1 MNNVVIS
8 QMDTKMAH
16 RSLGDISKPDDAVM
30 RLEVSKLEILLP
42 SDPDNLD
49 NLCRLSDLYMGL
61 TLRAK
66 ARLRLNDSIRVFLS
80 MEADGTTEYG
90 LQGLMVVDCAMRFWR
105 GTKYSNKDILR
116 INFLPERVQV
126 MLDITECLKKIYH
139 DKDAEQKQK
148 ITSMLAFSYESTG
161 KYQEALA
168 LYSDLITMQAM
179 DVEITHIIMRAA
191 VLLKHIGGYQQAI
204 EYLEFLVDDPPV
216 NDGYSKTHVL
226 GFLAATYET
235 AGDQYAIITEKT
247 YGLLLESYTKDMAAG
262 KKPLSSAKKME
273 NILAQKSIKSSSEI
287 YEMLALQAVDKC
299 EYVFACEV
307 IKHALIKVPNKGRL
321 QHLLAEVYLILD
333 EKEKSVVA
341 AEKAFALQPFSAE
354 LRNLLLIVAREKW
367 QDKLRSVASSRPDQI
382 SKESEEAMLN
392 EQLKKVNKEESG
404 GGGGLNKFIKS
415 ASEAIK
421 TVQTEGISSLV
432 NKGFEQMNKDAEEK
446 AAKKREKMARKERRR
461 MGKEQAA
468 KDIAASVT
476 KLREGPARPLKP
488 IYKADQI
495 EMINF
500 VREGNTNK
508 HIYDPILRQLAKII
522 EKVEIE
528 KRKEEEKSRAAAV
541 ALKPARVKRK

>member
-1 MNNVVIS
+1 MDKIVVAE
-8 QMDTKMAH
+8 MDTKVVH
-16 RSLGDISKPDDAVM
+16 RTLGDSSKPDDAVM

-66 ARLRLNDSIRVFLS
+66 AKAKLNDSIRVFLS
-80 MEADGTTEYG
+80 METDGTTEFG
-90 LQGLMVVDCAMRFWR
+90 LRGMLVVECAMRFWR

-116 INFLPERVQV
+116 INFLPERIQV
-126 MLDITECLKKIYH
+126 MNDITECLKKMYH

-161 KYQEALA
+161 KYQEALS

-179 DVEITHIIMRAA
+179 EVEITHIIMRAA
-191 VLLKHIGGYQQAI
+191 VLLKHIGGHQQAI

-235 AGDQYAIITEKT
+235 AGDQYAMITEKT
-247 YGLLLESYTKDMAAG
+247 YGLLLESYTQHMAAG

-321 QHLLAEVYLILD
+321 QHLLAEVYLLLD
-333 EKEKSVVA
+333 EKDKSIIA

-382 SKESEEAMLN
+382 TKESEEAMLN
-392 EQLKKVNKEESG
+392 EQLKRVNKEEG
-404 GGGGLNKFIKS
+404 GGGGLNNFIKS
-415 ASEAIK
+415 ASSAMK
-421 TVQTEGISSLV
+421 TVQTEGIGALV
-432 NKGFEQMNKDAEEK
+432 NKGFEQMNKEAEEK
-446 AAKKREKMARKERRR
+446 AEKKREKLARKERRR
-461 MGKEQAA
+461 LGKEQAA

-488 IYKADQI
+488 IYREDQVQ
-495 EMINF
+495 MINT

-508 HIYDPILRQLAKII
+508 YVYDPILRQLAKII

-528 KRKEEEKSRAAAV
+528 KRLEEEKKRAAAV